1 MGLINEVLQK
11 FGIDRSVAS
20 EISSSVKRFKPV
32 LKYGVKVNSLDLTA
46 DELEA
51 ILTGGDSSSLVTG
64 ITAYAGGGQANAT
77 ALTGRWNNVTTVAT
91 AADSVKL
98 PAATAGLTV
107 TVRNGASNSLAV
119 FPASGDAINALSA
132 NASIT
137 VPTLGVMTFTA
148 INSTTWYSSIGV
160 TEGAQTIAGAKS
172 FTSNVD
178 VKGAINA
185 SRNAGVLGG
194 SISVESATAAKGY
207 VALQTQDNSGDTIT
221 LIESQA
227 QAGART
233 YKIND
238 WSTKASSDTEVSLAG
253 IKVVANTTNRPG
265 ALGCLLFST
274 GDSKLYVCTTA
285 SATAATWTVVG
296 SQS

>member
-51 ILTGGDSSSLVTG
+51 ILTGGDSSSVVTD
-64 ITAYAGGGQANAT
+64 ITAGTTQTQNGAT
-77 ALTGRWNNVTTVAT
+77 ALTGRFNNVTTVAN
-91 AADSVKL
+91 ANDGVKL

-107 TVRNGASNSLAV
+107 VVHNSGANALKIW
-119 FPASGDAINALSA
+119 PASGDAIDSGSA
-132 NASIT
+132 NAGVT
-137 VPTLGVMTFTA
+137 VGINTRVTFTA
-148 INSTTWYSSIGV
+148 IDGTTWKSNRHYS
-160 TEGAQTIAGAKS
+160 QQQIALVGNS
-172 FTSNVD
+172 
-178 VKGAINA
+178 GQ
-185 SRNAGVLGG
+185 AGQVR
-194 SISVESATAAKGY
+194 VYPATASKGSL
-207 VALQTQDNSGDTIT
+207 AISCADNSGDTEIGIAT
-221 LIESQA
+221 AA

-233 YKIND
+233 ISIPD
-238 WSTKASSDTEVSLAG
+238 WSTKASSDSEVSLAG
-253 IKVVANTTNRPG
+253 IKVVADTTNRPG

>member
-11 FGIDRSVAS
+11 FGIDRSVAA

-98 PAATAGLTV
+98 PSATAGLTV
-107 TVRNGASNSLAV
+107 TVRNGAANALAV
-119 FPASGDAINALSA
+119 FPDTGDAINALSA

-137 VPTLGVMTFTA
+137 VPTLGIMTFTA

-160 TEGAQTIAGAKS
+160 TEAAQTITGAKTFS
-172 FTSNVD
+172 SAVVVNAVLQSGSSGTTGILKVFPPTESKGQLTIGTDDNTGNTVTSIVVN
-178 VKGAINA
+178 
-185 SRNAGVLGG
+185 
-194 SISVESATAAKGY
+194 
-207 VALQTQDNSGDTIT
+207 
-221 LIESQA
+221 A
-227 QAGART
+227 QANART
-233 YKIND
+233 YSIPD
-238 WSTKASSDTEVSLAG
+238 WSTKASADTECSIAG